1 VIDERLVFIEQKDKD
16 YVMNTYKRLPV
27 AFVRGEGVR
36 LWDTT
41 GREYLDLVS
50 GLGVAVL
57 GHCHPRVTRAINK
70 QAGELLHT
78 TNLYY
83 IAPQV
88 ELAELLVENAFEGK
102 CFFANSGAEANEG
115 AIKLARKH
123 HHSTGNPRTKVVCAE
138 GSFHGR
144 TLATMSATG
153 QPSRWGPF
161 EPVVPGFVHVP
172 FNDVAALEEAVDGDT
187 AAVMLEPIQ
196 GESGIRPAT
205 DDFMKA
211 ARGACDRTGALL
223 IIDEVQSGL
232 GRTGDLFA
240 CEHSGVRP
248 DIMTL
253 AKGLAN
259 GIPAACFIAAGGLG
273 DVFTPGDH
281 GSTFGGGF
289 LACAAALETLR
300 VLLEE
305 DLKANAETIGRVL
318 FGRLQ
323 SMVGRIPAVKE
334 VRGRGLMLAVQ
345 LTDDSARE
353 VVLGCLERGVLV
365 NDVTPSAIRLLPPLI
380 IREEEALGGLQVL
393 EEVLAGF
400 KTETGVASWSGTG

>member
-1 VIDERLVFIEQKDKD
+1 MDERLELIEQKNNK
-16 YVMNTYKRLPV
+16 YVMTTYERLPV

-36 LWDTT
+36 LWDTG

-50 GLGVAVL
+50 GLGVAIL
-57 GHCHPRVTRAINK
+57 GHCHPRVTSAIDR
-70 QAGELLHT
+70 QAGLLLHT

-83 IAPQV
+83 IEPQAK
-88 ELAELLVENAFEGK
+88 LAELLVKNSFEGK

-123 HHSTGNPRTKVVCAE
+123 HHLQGTHRTKVVCVE

-153 QPSRWGPF
+153 QPSKWGPF

-172 FNDVAALEEAVDGDT
+172 LNDVGALEKEIDEDT
-187 AAVMLEPIQ
+187 AAVMLEPVQ
-196 GESGIRPAT
+196 GESGVRPAS
-205 DDFMKA
+205 DGFMKA
-211 ARGACDRTGALL
+211 ARSACDATGALL
-223 IIDEVQSGL
+223 IVDEVQSGL

-259 GIPAACFIAAGGLG
+259 GIPAACFIAAGALG
-273 DVFTPGDH
+273 DVFVPGDH

-289 LACAAALETLR
+289 IACSAALETVR

-305 DLKANAETIGRVL
+305 DLKANAERIGRVL
-318 FGRLQ
+318 FEHLEA
-323 SMVGRIPAVKE
+323 MVDRIPAVKE
-334 VRGRGLMLAVQ
+334 VRGRGLMLAVE
-345 LTDDSARE
+345 LEGKKARK
-353 VVLGCLERGVLV
+353 VVLDCLEHGVLT
-365 NDVTPSAIRLLPPLI
+365 NDVTPSAVRILPPLI
-380 IREEEALGGLQVL
+380 IKEEEALEGLQVL
-393 EEVLAGF
+393 EGVL
-400 KTETGVASWSGTG
+400 SGL

>member
-1 VIDERLVFIEQKDKD
+1 MDERLELIEQKNEK
-16 YVMNTYKRLPV
+16 YVMTTYERLPI

-36 LWDTT
+36 LWDTE

-50 GLGVAVL
+50 GLGVAIL
-57 GHCHPRVTRAINK
+57 GHCHPRVTSAIDR
-70 QAGELLHT
+70 QAGLLLHT

-83 IAPQV
+83 IEPQA
-88 ELAELLVENAFEGK
+88 ELAELLVKNSFEGK

-123 HHSTGNPRTKVVCAE
+123 HHLQGTHRTKVVCVE

-153 QPSRWGPF
+153 QPSKWGPF

-172 FNDVAALEEAVDGDT
+172 LNDVGALEKEIDEDT
-187 AAVMLEPIQ
+187 AAVMLEPVQ
-196 GESGIRPAT
+196 GESGVRPAS
-205 DDFMKA
+205 DGFMKA
-211 ARGACDRTGALL
+211 ARSACDATGALL
-223 IIDEVQSGL
+223 IVDEVQSGL

-259 GIPAACFIAAGGLG
+259 GIPAACFIAAGALG
-273 DVFTPGDH
+273 DVFVPGDH

-289 LACAAALETLR
+289 IACSAALETVR

-305 DLKANAETIGRVL
+305 DLKANAERIGRVL
-318 FGRLQ
+318 FEHLEA
-323 SMVGRIPAVKE
+323 MVDRIPAVKE
-334 VRGRGLMLAVQ
+334 VRGRGLMLAVE
-345 LTDDSARE
+345 LEGKKARK
-353 VVLGCLERGVLV
+353 VVLDCLEHGVLT
-365 NDVTPSAIRLLPPLI
+365 NDVTPSAVRILPPLI
-380 IREEEALGGLQVL
+380 IKEEEALEGLQVL
-393 EEVLAGF
+393 EGVL
-400 KTETGVASWSGTG
+400 SGL

>member
-1 VIDERLVFIEQKDKD
+1 MDERLELIEQKNEK
-16 YVMNTYKRLPV
+16 YVMTTYERLPI

-36 LWDTT
+36 LWDTE

-50 GLGVAVL
+50 GLGVAIL
-57 GHCHPRVTRAINK
+57 GHCHPRVTSAIDR
-70 QAGELLHT
+70 QAGLLLHT

-83 IAPQV
+83 IEPQA
-88 ELAELLVENAFEGK
+88 ELAELLVKNSFEGK

-123 HHSTGNPRTKVVCAE
+123 HHLQGTHRTKVVCVE

-153 QPSRWGPF
+153 QPSKWGPF

-172 FNDVAALEEAVDGDT
+172 LNDVGALEKEIDEDT
-187 AAVMLEPIQ
+187 AAVMLEPVQ
-196 GESGIRPAT
+196 GESGVRPAS
-205 DDFMKA
+205 DGFMKA
-211 ARGACDRTGALL
+211 ARSACDATGALL
-223 IIDEVQSGL
+223 IVDEVQSGL

-259 GIPAACFIAAGGLG
+259 GIPAACFIAAGALG
-273 DVFTPGDH
+273 DVFVPGDH

-289 LACAAALETLR
+289 IACSAALETVR

-305 DLKANAETIGRVL
+305 DLKANAERIGRVL
-318 FGRLQ
+318 FEHLEA
-323 SMVGRIPAVKE
+323 MVDRIPAVKE
-334 VRGRGLMLAVQ
+334 VRGRGLMLAVE
-345 LTDDSARE
+345 LEGKKARK
-353 VVLGCLERGVLV
+353 VVLDCLERGVLT
-365 NDVTPSAIRLLPPLI
+365 NDVTPSAVRILPPLI
-380 IREEEALGGLQVL
+380 IKEEEALEGLQVL
-393 EEVLAGF
+393 EGVL
-400 KTETGVASWSGTG
+400 SGL

>member
-1 VIDERLVFIEQKDKD
+1 MDERLELIEQKDD
-16 YVMNTYKRLPV
+16 RYVMKTYKRLPV
-27 AFVRGEGVR
+27 AFVKGEGVR
-36 LWDTT
+36 LWDTD

-50 GLGVAVL
+50 GLGVAIL
-57 GHCHPRVTRAINK
+57 GHCHPRVTGAINR

-83 IAPQV
+83 IEPQA
-88 ELAELLVENAFEGK
+88 ELAELLVENSFKGK

-115 AIKLARKH
+115 AIKIARKH
-123 HHSTGNPRTKVVCAE
+123 HRLLGNPRTKVVCVE

-144 TLATMSATG
+144 TLAAMSATG

-172 FNDVAALEEAVDGDT
+172 LNDTGALEKEIDEDT

-196 GESGIRPAT
+196 GESGIRPAG

-211 ARGACDRTGALL
+211 ARDACDATGALL
-223 IIDEVQSGL
+223 IVDEVQSGL
-232 GRTGDLFA
+232 GRTGDMFA
-240 CEHSGVRP
+240 YEHSGVRP

-259 GIPAACFIAAGGLG
+259 GIPAACFIAAGSLG
-273 DVFTPGDH
+273 DVFALGDH

-289 LACAAALETLR
+289 LACAASVETIK

-305 DLKANAETIGRVL
+305 DLKASAERVGKVL
-318 FGRLQ
+318 FECLEA
-323 SMVGRIPAVKE
+323 MVDRVPAVKE
-334 VRGRGLMLAVQ
+334 VRGRGLMLAIQ
-345 LTDDSARE
+345 LDGDKARE
-353 VVLGCLERGVLV
+353 AVLGCLERGVLT
-365 NDVTPSAIRLLPPLI
+365 NDVTPSAVRILPPLI
-380 IREEEALGGLQVL
+380 IDEEEALGGLEVL
-393 EEVLAGF
+393 EGVL
-400 KTETGVASWSGTG
+400 SGL

>member
-1 VIDERLVFIEQKDKD
+1 MDERLELIEQKNKK
-16 YVMNTYKRLPV
+16 YVMTTYERLPV

-36 LWDTT
+36 LWDTE

-50 GLGVAVL
+50 GLGVAIL
-57 GHCHPRVTRAINK
+57 GHCHPRVTSAIDR
-70 QAGELLHT
+70 QAGLLLHT

-83 IAPQV
+83 IEPQA
-88 ELAELLVENAFEGK
+88 ELAELLVKNSFEGK

-123 HHSTGNPRTKVVCAE
+123 HHLQGTHRTKVVCVE

-153 QPSRWGPF
+153 QPSKWGPF

-172 FNDVAALEEAVDGDT
+172 LNDVGALEKEIDEDT
-187 AAVMLEPIQ
+187 AAVMLEPVQ
-196 GESGIRPAT
+196 GESGVRPAS
-205 DDFMKA
+205 DGFMKA
-211 ARGACDRTGALL
+211 ARSACDATGALL
-223 IIDEVQSGL
+223 IVDEVQSGL

-259 GIPAACFIAAGGLG
+259 GIPAACFIAAGALG
-273 DVFTPGDH
+273 DVFVPGDH

-289 LACAAALETLR
+289 IACSAALETVR

-305 DLKANAETIGRVL
+305 DLKANAERIGRVL
-318 FGRLQ
+318 FEHLEA
-323 SMVGRIPAVKE
+323 MVDRIPAVKE
-334 VRGRGLMLAVQ
+334 VRGRGLMLAVE
-345 LTDDSARE
+345 LEGKKARK
-353 VVLGCLERGVLV
+353 VVLDCLERGVLT
-365 NDVTPSAIRLLPPLI
+365 NDVTPSAVRILPPLI
-380 IREEEALGGLQVL
+380 IKEEEALEGLQVL
-393 EEVLAGF
+393 EGVL
-400 KTETGVASWSGTG
+400 SGL

>member
-1 VIDERLVFIEQKDKD
+1 MDERLELIEQKNNK
-16 YVMNTYKRLPV
+16 YVMTTYERLPV

-36 LWDTT
+36 LWDTG

-50 GLGVAVL
+50 GLGVAIL
-57 GHCHPRVTRAINK
+57 GHCHPRVTSAIDR
-70 QAGELLHT
+70 QAGLLLHT

-83 IAPQV
+83 IEPQAK
-88 ELAELLVENAFEGK
+88 LAELLVKNSFEGK

-123 HHSTGNPRTKVVCAE
+123 HHLQGTHRTKVVCVE

-153 QPSRWGPF
+153 QPSKWGPF

-172 FNDVAALEEAVDGDT
+172 LNDVGALEKEIDEDT
-187 AAVMLEPIQ
+187 AAVMLEPVQ
-196 GESGIRPAT
+196 GESGVRPAS
-205 DDFMKA
+205 DGFMKA
-211 ARGACDRTGALL
+211 ARSACDATGALL
-223 IIDEVQSGL
+223 IVDEVQSGL

-259 GIPAACFIAAGGLG
+259 GIPAACFIAAGALG
-273 DVFTPGDH
+273 DVFVPGDH

-289 LACAAALETLR
+289 IACSAALETVR

-305 DLKANAETIGRVL
+305 DLKANAERIGRVL
-318 FGRLQ
+318 FRHLEA
-323 SMVGRIPAVKE
+323 MVDRIPAVKE
-334 VRGRGLMLAVQ
+334 VRGRGLMLAVE
-345 LTDDSARE
+345 LEGKKARK
-353 VVLGCLERGVLV
+353 VVLDCLERGVLT
-365 NDVTPSAIRLLPPLI
+365 NDVTPSAVRILPPLI
-380 IREEEALGGLQVL
+380 IKEEEALEGLQVL
-393 EEVLAGF
+393 EGVL
-400 KTETGVASWSGTG
+400 SGL

>member
-1 VIDERLVFIEQKDKD
+1 MDERLELIEQKNNK
-16 YVMNTYKRLPV
+16 YVMTTYERLPV

-36 LWDTT
+36 LWDTE

-50 GLGVAVL
+50 GLGVAIL
-57 GHCHPRVTRAINK
+57 GHCHPRVTSAIDR
-70 QAGELLHT
+70 QAGLLLHT

-83 IAPQV
+83 IEPQAK
-88 ELAELLVENAFEGK
+88 LAELLVKNSFEGK

-123 HHSTGNPRTKVVCAE
+123 HHLQGTHRTKVVCVE

-153 QPSRWGPF
+153 QPSKWGPF

-172 FNDVAALEEAVDGDT
+172 LNDVVALEKEIDEDT
-187 AAVMLEPIQ
+187 AAVMLEPVQ
-196 GESGIRPAT
+196 GESGVRPAS
-205 DDFMKA
+205 DGFMKA
-211 ARGACDRTGALL
+211 ARSACDATGALL
-223 IIDEVQSGL
+223 IVDEVQSGL

-259 GIPAACFIAAGGLG
+259 GIPAACFIAAGALG
-273 DVFTPGDH
+273 DVFVPGDH

-289 LACAAALETLR
+289 IACSAALETVR

-305 DLKANAETIGRVL
+305 DLKANAERIGRVL
-318 FGRLQ
+318 FRHLEA
-323 SMVGRIPAVKE
+323 MVDRIPAVKE
-334 VRGRGLMLAVQ
+334 VRGRGLMLAVE
-345 LTDDSARE
+345 LEGKKARK
-353 VVLGCLERGVLV
+353 VVLDCLERGVLT
-365 NDVTPSAIRLLPPLI
+365 NDVTPSAVRILPPLI
-380 IREEEALGGLQVL
+380 IKEEEALEGLQVL
-393 EEVLAGF
+393 EGVL
-400 KTETGVASWSGTG
+400 SGL

>member
-1 VIDERLVFIEQKDKD
+1 MDERLELIEQINRK
-16 YVMNTYKRLPV
+16 YVMTTYERLPV

-36 LWDTT
+36 LWDTE

-50 GLGVAVL
+50 GLGVAIL
-57 GHCHPRVTRAINK
+57 GHCHPRVTSAIDR
-70 QAGELLHT
+70 QAGLLLHT

-83 IAPQV
+83 IEPQAK
-88 ELAELLVENAFEGK
+88 LAELLVKNSFEGK

-123 HHSTGNPRTKVVCAE
+123 HHLQGTHRTKVVCVE

-153 QPSRWGPF
+153 QPSKWGPF

-172 FNDVAALEEAVDGDT
+172 LNDVVALEKEIDEDT
-187 AAVMLEPIQ
+187 AAVMLEPVQ
-196 GESGIRPAT
+196 GESGVRPAS
-205 DDFMKA
+205 DGFMKA
-211 ARGACDRTGALL
+211 ARSACDATGALL
-223 IIDEVQSGL
+223 IVDEVQSGL

-259 GIPAACFIAAGGLG
+259 GIPAACFIAAGALG
-273 DVFTPGDH
+273 DVFVPGDH

-289 LACAAALETLR
+289 IACSAALETVR

-305 DLKANAETIGRVL
+305 DLKANAERIGRVL
-318 FGRLQ
+318 FEHLEA
-323 SMVGRIPAVKE
+323 MVDRIPAVKE
-334 VRGRGLMLAVQ
+334 VRGRGLMLAVE
-345 LTDDSARE
+345 LEGKKARK
-353 VVLGCLERGVLV
+353 VVLDCLERGVLT
-365 NDVTPSAIRLLPPLI
+365 NDVTPSAVRILPPLI
-380 IREEEALGGLQVL
+380 IKEEEALEGLQVL
-393 EEVLAGF
+393 EGVL
-400 KTETGVASWSGTG
+400 SGL

>member
-1 VIDERLVFIEQKDKD
+1 MDERLDLIEKKDKQ

-36 LWDTT
+36 LQDSA

-57 GHCHPRVTRAINK
+57 GHCHPRVTSAINR

-83 IAPQV
+83 IEPQV
-88 ELAELLVENAFEGK
+88 ELAELLVENSFEGK

-123 HHSTGNPRTKVVCAE
+123 HHMLGNLRTKVVCVE

-144 TLATMSATG
+144 TLAAMSATG

-172 FNDVAALEEAVDGDT
+172 LNDIGALGKEIDENT

-196 GESGIRPAT
+196 GESGIRPAS
-205 DDFMKA
+205 DDFMMA
-211 ARGACDRTGALL
+211 ARSSCDATGALL
-223 IIDEVQSGL
+223 IVDEVQSGL

-240 CEHSGVRP
+240 YEHSGVRP

-253 AKGLAN
+253 AKGIAN
-259 GIPAACFIAAGGLG
+259 GIPAACFVAAGALG

-289 LACAAALETLR
+289 LACSAALETLK
-300 VLLEE
+300 VILEE
-305 DLKANAETIGRVL
+305 DLKANAERIGRVL
-318 FGRLQ
+318 FERLEA
-323 SMVGRIPAVKE
+323 MVDRIPAVTE
-334 VRGRGLMLAVQ
+334 VRGRGLMLAIQ
-345 LTDDSARE
+345 LDGEKASEA
-353 VVLGCLERGVLV
+353 VLGCLERGVLT
-365 NDVTPSAIRLLPPLI
+365 NDVTPSAVRILPPLI
-380 IREEEALGGLQVL
+380 INEEEALEGLRVL
-393 EEVLAGF
+393 EGVL
-400 KTETGVASWSGTG
+400 SGL

>member
-1 VIDERLVFIEQKDKD
+1 MDERLELIEQKNNK
-16 YVMNTYKRLPV
+16 YVMTTYERLPV

-36 LWDTT
+36 LWDTG

-50 GLGVAVL
+50 GLGVAIL
-57 GHCHPRVTRAINK
+57 GHCHPRVTSAIDR
-70 QAGELLHT
+70 QAGLLLHT

-83 IAPQV
+83 IEPQAK
-88 ELAELLVENAFEGK
+88 LAELLVKNSFEGK

-123 HHSTGNPRTKVVCAE
+123 HHLQGTHRTKVVCVE

-153 QPSRWGPF
+153 QPSKWGPF

-172 FNDVAALEEAVDGDT
+172 LNDVVALEKEIDEDT
-187 AAVMLEPIQ
+187 AAVMLEPVQ
-196 GESGIRPAT
+196 GESGVRPAS
-205 DDFMKA
+205 DGFMKA
-211 ARGACDRTGALL
+211 ARSACDATGALL
-223 IIDEVQSGL
+223 IVDEVQSGL

-259 GIPAACFIAAGGLG
+259 GIPAACFIAAGALG
-273 DVFTPGDH
+273 DVFVPGDH

-289 LACAAALETLR
+289 IACSAALETVR

-305 DLKANAETIGRVL
+305 DLKANAERIGRVL
-318 FGRLQ
+318 FRHLEA
-323 SMVGRIPAVKE
+323 MVDRIPAVKE
-334 VRGRGLMLAVQ
+334 VRGRGLMLAVE
-345 LTDDSARE
+345 LEGKKARK
-353 VVLGCLERGVLV
+353 VVLDCLERGVLT
-365 NDVTPSAIRLLPPLI
+365 NDVTPSAVRILPPLI
-380 IREEEALGGLQVL
+380 IKEEEALEGLQVL
-393 EEVLAGF
+393 EGVL
-400 KTETGVASWSGTG
+400 SGL

>member
-1 VIDERLVFIEQKDKD
+1 MDERLELIEQKNNK
-16 YVMNTYKRLPV
+16 YVMTTYERLPV

-36 LWDTT
+36 LWDTG

-50 GLGVAVL
+50 GLGVAIL
-57 GHCHPRVTRAINK
+57 GHCHPRVTSAIDR
-70 QAGELLHT
+70 QAGLLLHT

-83 IAPQV
+83 IEPQAK
-88 ELAELLVENAFEGK
+88 LAELLVKNSFEGK

-123 HHSTGNPRTKVVCAE
+123 HHLQGTHRTKVVCVE

-153 QPSRWGPF
+153 QPSKWGPF

-172 FNDVAALEEAVDGDT
+172 LNDVVALEKEIDEDT
-187 AAVMLEPIQ
+187 AAVMLEPVQ
-196 GESGIRPAT
+196 GESGVRPAS
-205 DDFMKA
+205 DGFMKA
-211 ARGACDRTGALL
+211 ARSACDATGALL
-223 IIDEVQSGL
+223 IVDEVQSGL

-259 GIPAACFIAAGGLG
+259 GIPAACFIAAGALG
-273 DVFTPGDH
+273 DVFVPGDH

-289 LACAAALETLR
+289 IACSAALETVR

-305 DLKANAETIGRVL
+305 DLKANAERIGRVL
-318 FGRLQ
+318 FEHLEA
-323 SMVGRIPAVKE
+323 MVDRIPAVKE
-334 VRGRGLMLAVQ
+334 VRGRGLMLAVE
-345 LTDDSARE
+345 LEGKKARK
-353 VVLGCLERGVLV
+353 VVLDCLEHGVLT
-365 NDVTPSAIRLLPPLI
+365 NDVTPSAVRILPPLI
-380 IREEEALGGLQVL
+380 IKEEEALEGLQVL
-393 EEVLAGF
+393 EGVL
-400 KTETGVASWSGTG
+400 SGL

>member
-1 VIDERLVFIEQKDKD
+1 MDERLDLIEQKDKQ

-36 LWDTT
+36 LQDSA

-57 GHCHPRVTRAINK
+57 GHCHPRVTRAINR

-83 IAPQV
+83 IEPQV
-88 ELAELLVENAFEGK
+88 ELAELLVENSFEGK

-123 HHSTGNPRTKVVCAE
+123 HHMLGILRTKVVCVE

-144 TLATMSATG
+144 TLAAMSATG

-172 FNDVAALEEAVDGDT
+172 LNDIGALGKEIDENT

-196 GESGIRPAT
+196 GESGIRPAS
-205 DDFMKA
+205 DDFMMA
-211 ARGACDRTGALL
+211 ARSSCDATGALL
-223 IIDEVQSGL
+223 IVDEVQSGL

-240 CEHSGVRP
+240 YEHSGVRP

-259 GIPAACFIAAGGLG
+259 GIPAACFVAAGALG

-289 LACAAALETLR
+289 LACSAALETLR
-300 VLLEE
+300 VILEE
-305 DLKANAETIGRVL
+305 DLKANAERIGRVL
-318 FGRLQ
+318 FERLEA
-323 SMVGRIPAVKE
+323 MVDRIPAVTE
-334 VRGRGLMLAVQ
+334 VRGRGLMLAIQ
-345 LTDDSARE
+345 LDGEKARE
-353 VVLGCLERGVLV
+353 AVLGCLERGVLT
-365 NDVTPSAIRLLPPLI
+365 NDVTPSAVRILPPLI
-380 IREEEALGGLQVL
+380 INEEEALEGLRVL
-393 EEVLAGF
+393 EGVLSAI
-400 KTETGVASWSGTG
+400 

>member
-1 VIDERLVFIEQKDKD
+1 MDERLELIEQKNEK
-16 YVMNTYKRLPV
+16 YVMTTYERLPI

-36 LWDTT
+36 LWDTE

-50 GLGVAVL
+50 GLGVAIL
-57 GHCHPRVTRAINK
+57 GHCHPRVTSAIDR
-70 QAGELLHT
+70 QAGLLLHT

-83 IAPQV
+83 IEPQA
-88 ELAELLVENAFEGK
+88 ELAELLVKNSFEGK

-123 HHSTGNPRTKVVCAE
+123 HHLQGTHRTKVVCVE

-153 QPSRWGPF
+153 QPSKWGPF

-172 FNDVAALEEAVDGDT
+172 LNDVVALEKEIDEDT
-187 AAVMLEPIQ
+187 AAVMLEPVQ
-196 GESGIRPAT
+196 GESGVRPAS
-205 DDFMKA
+205 DGFMKA
-211 ARGACDRTGALL
+211 ARSACDATGALL
-223 IIDEVQSGL
+223 IVDEVQSGL

-259 GIPAACFIAAGGLG
+259 GIPAACFIAAGALG
-273 DVFTPGDH
+273 DVFVPGDH

-289 LACAAALETLR
+289 IACSAALETVR

-305 DLKANAETIGRVL
+305 DLKANAERIGRVL
-318 FGRLQ
+318 FEHLEA
-323 SMVGRIPAVKE
+323 MVDRIPAVKE
-334 VRGRGLMLAVQ
+334 VRGRGLMLAVE
-345 LTDDSARE
+345 LEGKKARK
-353 VVLGCLERGVLV
+353 VVLDCLEHGVLT
-365 NDVTPSAIRLLPPLI
+365 NDVTPSAVRILPPLI
-380 IREEEALGGLQVL
+380 IKEEEALEGLQVL
-393 EEVLAGF
+393 EDVL
-400 KTETGVASWSGTG
+400 SGL

>member
-1 VIDERLVFIEQKDKD
+1 MDERLELIEQINRK
-16 YVMNTYKRLPV
+16 YVMTTYERLPV

-36 LWDTT
+36 LWDTE

-50 GLGVAVL
+50 GLGVAIL
-57 GHCHPRVTRAINK
+57 GHCHPRVTSAIDR
-70 QAGELLHT
+70 QAGLLLHT

-83 IAPQV
+83 IEPQAK
-88 ELAELLVENAFEGK
+88 LAELLVKNSFEGK

-123 HHSTGNPRTKVVCAE
+123 HHLQGTHRTKVVCVE

-153 QPSRWGPF
+153 QPSKWGPF

-172 FNDVAALEEAVDGDT
+172 LNDVGALEKEIDEDT
-187 AAVMLEPIQ
+187 AAVMLEPVQ
-196 GESGIRPAT
+196 GESGVRPAS
-205 DDFMKA
+205 DGFMKA
-211 ARGACDRTGALL
+211 ARSACDATGALL
-223 IIDEVQSGL
+223 IVDEVQSGL
-232 GRTGDLFA
+232 GRTGDMFA

-259 GIPAACFIAAGGLG
+259 GIPAACFIAAGVLG
-273 DVFTPGDH
+273 DVFVPGDH

-289 LACAAALETLR
+289 IACSAALETVR

-305 DLKANAETIGRVL
+305 DLKANAERIGRVL
-318 FGRLQ
+318 FEHLEA
-323 SMVGRIPAVKE
+323 MVDRIPAVKE
-334 VRGRGLMLAVQ
+334 VRGRGLMLAVE
-345 LTDDSARE
+345 LEGKKARK
-353 VVLGCLERGVLV
+353 VVLDCLERGVLT
-365 NDVTPSAIRLLPPLI
+365 NDVTPSAVRILPPLI
-380 IREEEALGGLQVL
+380 IKEEEALEGLQVL
-393 EEVLAGF
+393 EGVL
-400 KTETGVASWSGTG
+400 SGL

>member
-1 VIDERLVFIEQKDKD
+1 MDERLELIEQKNEK
-16 YVMNTYKRLPV
+16 YVMTTYERLPI

-36 LWDTT
+36 LWDTE

-50 GLGVAVL
+50 GLGVAIL
-57 GHCHPRVTRAINK
+57 GHCHPRVTSAIDR
-70 QAGELLHT
+70 QAGLLLHT

-83 IAPQV
+83 IEPQA
-88 ELAELLVENAFEGK
+88 ELAELLVKNSFEGK

-123 HHSTGNPRTKVVCAE
+123 HHLQGTHRTKVVCVE

-153 QPSRWGPF
+153 QPSKWGPF

-172 FNDVAALEEAVDGDT
+172 LNDVGALEKEIDEDT
-187 AAVMLEPIQ
+187 AAVMLEPVQ
-196 GESGIRPAT
+196 GESGVRPAS
-205 DDFMKA
+205 DGFMKA
-211 ARGACDRTGALL
+211 ARSACDATGALL
-223 IIDEVQSGL
+223 IVDEVQSGL

-259 GIPAACFIAAGGLG
+259 GIPAACFIAAGALG
-273 DVFTPGDH
+273 DVFVPGDH

-289 LACAAALETLR
+289 IACSAALETVR

-305 DLKANAETIGRVL
+305 DLKANAERIGRVL
-318 FGRLQ
+318 FEHLEA
-323 SMVGRIPAVKE
+323 MVDRIPAVKE
-334 VRGRGLMLAVQ
+334 VRGRGLMLAVE
-345 LTDDSARE
+345 LEGKKARK
-353 VVLGCLERGVLV
+353 VVLDCLEHGVLT
-365 NDVTPSAIRLLPPLI
+365 NDVTPSAVRILPPLI
-380 IREEEALGGLQVL
+380 IKEEEALEGLQVL
-393 EEVLAGF
+393 EDVL
-400 KTETGVASWSGTG
+400 SGL

>member
-1 VIDERLVFIEQKDKD
+1 MDERLDLLEQKDKQ
-16 YVMNTYKRLPV
+16 YVMNTYRRLPLT
-27 AFVRGEGVR
+27 FIRGEGVR
-36 LWDTT
+36 LQDSA

-50 GLGVAVL
+50 GLGVTVL
-57 GHCHPRVTRAINK
+57 GHCHPRVTRAIK
-70 QAGELLHT
+70 RQAGELLHT

-83 IAPQV
+83 IEPQA
-88 ELAELLVENAFEGK
+88 ELAELLVENSFEGK

-115 AIKLARKH
+115 AIKLARTH
-123 HHSTGNPRTKVVCAE
+123 HHLLGNQRTKVVCVE

-153 QPSRWGPF
+153 QPSKWGPF

-172 FNDVAALEEAVDGDT
+172 LNDIEVLEEEVDENT

-196 GESGIRPAT
+196 GESGIRPVS
-205 DDFMKA
+205 DDFMRA
-211 ARGACDRTGALL
+211 ARSSCDATGALM
-223 IIDEVQSGL
+223 IVDEVQSGL

-240 CEHSGVRP
+240 YEHSGVRP

-259 GIPAACFIAAGGLG
+259 GIPAACFVAAGALG

-289 LACAAALETLR
+289 LACSAALETLK
-300 VLLEE
+300 VILEE
-305 DLKANAETIGRVL
+305 DLTGNAARIGGVL
-318 FGRLQ
+318 FERLE
-323 SMVGRIPAVKE
+323 SMVDTVPAVTE

-345 LTDDSARE
+345 LDGEKSRKA
-353 VVLGCLERGVLV
+353 VIGCLERGVLT
-365 NDVTPSAIRLLPPLI
+365 NDVTTSAVRILPPLI
-380 IREEEALGGLQVL
+380 INEADALEGVQVL
-393 EEVLAGF
+393 EEVL
-400 KTETGVASWSGTG
+400 SGL

>member
-1 VIDERLVFIEQKDKD
+1 MDERLELIEQKNNK
-16 YVMNTYKRLPV
+16 YVMTTYERLPV

-36 LWDTT
+36 LWDTG

-50 GLGVAVL
+50 GLGVAIL
-57 GHCHPRVTRAINK
+57 GHCHPRVTSAIDR
-70 QAGELLHT
+70 QAGLLLHT

-83 IAPQV
+83 IEPQAK
-88 ELAELLVENAFEGK
+88 LAELLVKNSFEGK

-123 HHSTGNPRTKVVCAE
+123 HHLQGTHRTKVVCVE

-153 QPSRWGPF
+153 QPSKWGPF

-172 FNDVAALEEAVDGDT
+172 LNDVVALEKEIDEDT
-187 AAVMLEPIQ
+187 AAVMLEPVQ
-196 GESGIRPAT
+196 GESGVRPAS
-205 DDFMKA
+205 DGFMKA
-211 ARGACDRTGALL
+211 ARSACDATGALL
-223 IIDEVQSGL
+223 IVDEVQSGL

-259 GIPAACFIAAGGLG
+259 GIPAACFIAAGALG
-273 DVFTPGDH
+273 DVFVPGDH

-289 LACAAALETLR
+289 IACSAALETVR

-305 DLKANAETIGRVL
+305 DLKANAERIGRVL
-318 FGRLQ
+318 FRHLEA
-323 SMVGRIPAVKE
+323 MVDRIPAVKE
-334 VRGRGLMLAVQ
+334 VRGRGLMLAVE
-345 LTDDSARE
+345 LEGKKARK
-353 VVLGCLERGVLV
+353 VVLDCLEHGVLT
-365 NDVTPSAIRLLPPLI
+365 NDVTPSAVRILPPLI
-380 IREEEALGGLQVL
+380 IKEEEALEGLQVL
-393 EEVLAGF
+393 EGVL
-400 KTETGVASWSGTG
+400 SGL

>member
-1 VIDERLVFIEQKDKD
+1 MDERLELIEQKNKK
-16 YVMNTYKRLPV
+16 YVMTTYERLPV

-36 LWDTT
+36 LWDTE

-50 GLGVAVL
+50 GLGVAIL
-57 GHCHPRVTRAINK
+57 GHCHPRVTSAIDR
-70 QAGELLHT
+70 QAGLLLHT

-83 IAPQV
+83 IEPQA
-88 ELAELLVENAFEGK
+88 ELAELLVKNSFEGK

-123 HHSTGNPRTKVVCAE
+123 HHLQGTHRTKVVCVE

-153 QPSRWGPF
+153 QPSKWGPF

-172 FNDVAALEEAVDGDT
+172 LNDVGALEKEIDEDT
-187 AAVMLEPIQ
+187 AAVMLEPVQ
-196 GESGIRPAT
+196 GESGVRPAS
-205 DDFMKA
+205 DGFMKA
-211 ARGACDRTGALL
+211 ARSACDATGALL
-223 IIDEVQSGL
+223 IVDEVQSGL

-259 GIPAACFIAAGGLG
+259 GIPAACFIAAGALG
-273 DVFTPGDH
+273 DVFVPGDH

-289 LACAAALETLR
+289 IACSAALETVR

-305 DLKANAETIGRVL
+305 DLKANAERIGRVL
-318 FGRLQ
+318 FEHLEA
-323 SMVGRIPAVKE
+323 MADRIPAVKE
-334 VRGRGLMLAVQ
+334 VRGRGLMLAVE
-345 LTDDSARE
+345 LEGKKARK
-353 VVLGCLERGVLV
+353 VVLDCLERGVLT
-365 NDVTPSAIRLLPPLI
+365 NDVTPSAVRILPPLI
-380 IREEEALGGLQVL
+380 IKEEEALEGLQVL
-393 EEVLAGF
+393 EGVL
-400 KTETGVASWSGTG
+400 SGL